1 MQVIRVSR
9 FGGPEV
15 LEPIQLP
22 TPEPAEGELRIAV
35 TAAGVGWLDALI
47 RRGDGPD
54 VFEVE
59 PPYVPGGA
67 VAGAVEAVGAGVD
80 ETWLGKPVISSAK
93 GGYGGG
99 YADKVIALPDSTF
112 PIPEGLDSQ
121 HALALLDD
129 GSTALALLEKTPV
142 LAGERILVAPGVGG
156 LGSLLVQLAR
166 AAGATVIAAVR
177 GGEKAAIARK
187 LGAEPVD
194 YSGADWTGEVLE
206 LTGGKRLDVV
216 FDGVGGELGAAS
228 LALLGNGGRF
238 SGYGMSS
245 GVETVI
251 GDADRARLTIV
262 DMAQLA
268 GFWPDAP
275 RRVREV
281 LRLAA
286 GGNLTPVIGRTYSLT
301 EASAAHSDIEGRR
314 YTGKTLLVVP

>member
-1 MQVIRVSR
+1 MRAITVSR
-9 FGGPEV
+9 FGDPDV
-15 LEPIQLP
+15 LEQVELP
-22 TPEPAEGELRIAV
+22 TPEPSEGELRVAV

-54 VFEVE
+54 VFAVE

-67 VAGAVEAVGAGVD
+67 VAGTVDAVGAGVD
-80 ETWLGKPVISSAK
+80 ETWLGKVVVTSAT

-99 YADKVIALPDSTF
+99 YADTVIASPDETF
-112 PIPEGLDSQ
+112 PVPAGLDPQ
-121 HALALLDD
+121 QALALLND

-142 LAGERILVAPGVGG
+142 EAGERILVSPGVGG

-194 YSGADWTGEVLE
+194 YSVADWTGEVLAR
-206 LTGGKRLDVV
+206 TGGHRLDVV

-228 LALLGNGGRF
+228 LALLKNGGRF

-245 GVETVI
+245 GAETVI
-251 GDADRARLTIV
+251 GAADRARLSLV
-262 DMAQLA
+262 DMAQLV
-268 GFWPDAP
+268 GFWPDNP

-281 LRLAA
+281 LRQAA
-286 GGNLTPVIGRTYSLT
+286 EGTLTPVIGRTYPLA
-301 EASAAHSDIEGRR
+301 EAAAAHADIEARR

>member
-1 MQVIRVSR
+1 MQQIRVSR
-9 FGGPEV
+9 FGDPSV
-15 LEPIQLP
+15 LEQVESP
-22 TPEPAEGELRIAV
+22 TPEPAEGELRVAV

-47 RRGDGPD
+47 RRGEGPD
-54 VFEVE
+54 VFAIE

-67 VAGAVEAVGAGVD
+67 VAGTVDAVGAGVD
-80 ETWLGKPVISSAK
+80 ETWLGKLVLSHAA

-99 YADKVIALPDSTF
+99 YADTVIARPDDTF

-121 HALALLDD
+121 HAVALFDD

-142 LAGERILVAPGVGG
+142 QAGERVLVVPGVGG
-156 LGSLLVQLAR
+156 LGSLLVQLLR

-177 GGEKAAIARK
+177 GAEKAAIARK

-194 YSGADWTGEVLE
+194 YSTADWTGEVLAR
-206 LTGGKRLDVV
+206 TGGRRLDVV

-228 LALLGNGGRF
+228 LALLANGGRF

-245 GVETVI
+245 GAETVI

-262 DMAQLA
+262 DMAQLV
-268 GFWPDAP
+268 GFWPETP

-286 GGNLTPVIGRTYSLT
+286 DGALTPVIGRTYPLA
-301 EASAAHSDIEGRR
+301 EAAAAHSDIEARR
-314 YTGKTLLVVP
+314 YTGKSLLVP